1 MTVSRGDVSR
11 RLIIR
16 RFFHPKVPMLRT
28 VATLFLV
35 SCLCLAHAQT
45 PPPVIGKAY
54 VVADV
59 SSGQILAS
67 DRADER
73 FEPASLT
80 KLMTAYLVFQA
91 LRDKKLTLDRV
102 LPVSEKA
109 WRAGGSRMFIDPK
122 HPVTVDELIR
132 GMIIQSGNDACIAL
146 AEAIGGSEDVFA
158 QMMNREAQRL
168 GMKNSNFVNSNGL
181 PDAQHYSSA
190 RDMYLLGA
198 ALIRDFPVEYATYYT
213 IKEYRYNNITQMNR
227 NRLLWL
233 DPTVDGMKTGFTEA
247 AGYCL
252 VASSKRGPRR
262 LISVL
267 LGSTSESTRAQES
280 QKLLNWGFQFFDAVK
295 LYDKGQ
301 AVKAI
306 EVWKGTAAEVKAGFP
321 ADMYITVPKGQAE
334 KLKADLLAQQPLVA
348 PVSQGQKIGL
358 MRVTLDGKPVG
369 EYPVIALES
378 VGVAGLFGRAWD
390 TLRLWIK

>member
-1 MTVSRGDVSR
+1 
-11 RLIIR
+11 
-16 RFFHPKVPMLRT
+16 MLRT
-28 VATLFLV
+28 VASLLLLFCFTL
-35 SCLCLAHAQT
+35 ANAQT

-67 DRADER
+67 DKADER

-80 KLMTAYLVFQA
+80 KIMTAYLVFQA
-91 LRDKKLTLDRV
+91 LKDRKLALDTV
-102 LPVSEKA
+102 VPVSVKA

-132 GMIIQSGNDACIAL
+132 GMIVQSGNDACIAL
-146 AEAIGGSEDVFA
+146 AEVIGGSEDVFA

-168 GMKNSNFVNSNGL
+168 GMKNSHFINSNGL

-190 RDMYLLGA
+190 RDIYLLA
-198 ALIRDFPVEYATYYT
+198 SALIRDFPAEYATYYS

-227 NRLLWL
+227 NRLLWQ

-252 VASSKRGPRR
+252 VASSRRGPRR
-262 LISVL
+262 LMSVL
-267 LGSTSESTRAQES
+267 LGSTSESARAQES
-280 QKLLNWGFQFFDAVK
+280 QKLLNWGYQFFDAVK
-295 LYDKGQ
+295 LYDKGKP
-301 AVKAI
+301 VKTI
-306 EVWKGTAAEVKAGFP
+306 EVWKGTAATVDVGLDSDLF
-321 ADMYITVPKGQAE
+321 ITVPKGQAD
-334 KLKADLLAQQPLVA
+334 KLKADLLARQPLVA
-348 PVSQGQKIGL
+348 PLAKGQKVGML
-358 MRVTLDGKPVG
+358 RVTLDGKEVG
-369 EYPVIALES
+369 EYPVLALQP
-378 VGVAGLFGRAWD
+378 VAVAGVFGRAWD